1 VRASRPR
8 RTFVLGLL
16 CGLWMMGGCDAASPQ
31 PSTATG
37 QEPARMQMTI
47 GDRRFTVVLA
57 DTDAARAFAT
67 RLPLT
72 LDMAELN
79 GNEKHAD
86 IHPALPVDARRPGTI
101 HAGDVMLY
109 GASTIVV
116 FYKTFPSSYRYTRLG
131 RVQNNAGLQEALGP
145 GDAQVV
151 FAGE

>member
-1 VRASRPR
+1 MRASRPR

-16 CGLWMMGGCDAASPQ
+16 CGLWTASGCGAASSQ
-31 PSTATG
+31 PPTATG

-57 DTDAARAFAT
+57 DTDATRAFAA

-86 IHPALPVDARRPGTI
+86 IHPALPADARRPGTI

-109 GASTIVV
+109 GANTIVV

-131 RVQNNAGLQEALGP
+131 RVQDITGLVEALGP
-145 GDAQVV
+145 NDARVV

>member
-1 VRASRPR
+1 MRASRPR

-57 DTDAARAFAT
+57 DTDAARALAA

-109 GASTIVV
+109 GTNTIVV

-145 GDAQVV
+145 DDARVV

>member
-1 VRASRPR
+1 
-8 RTFVLGLL
+8 
-16 CGLWMMGGCDAASPQ
+16 
-31 PSTATG
+31 
-37 QEPARMQMTI
+37 MQMAI
-47 GDRRFTVVLA
+47 GKRRFTVVLA
-57 DTDAARAFAT
+57 DTDAARAFAA

-86 IHPALPVDARRPGTI
+86 IHPALPADARRPGTI

-131 RVQNNAGLQEALGP
+131 RVQDIDGLVEALGP
-145 GDAQVV
+145 GGVRVA
-151 FAGE
+151 FAAD

>member
-1 VRASRPR
+1 MRASRPR

-31 PSTATG
+31 ASTATR

-57 DTDAARAFAT
+57 DTDAARAFAA

-86 IHPALPVDARRPGTI
+86 VHPALPVDARRPGTI

-109 GASTIVV
+109 GANTIVV

-131 RVQNNAGLQEALGP
+131 RVQDIAGLVEALGP

>member
-1 VRASRPR
+1 MRASRPR

-31 PSTATG
+31 ASAATR
-37 QEPARMQMTI
+37 QEPARMQMAI

-57 DTDAARAFAT
+57 DTDAARAFAA

-109 GASTIVV
+109 GANTIVV

-131 RVQNNAGLQEALGP
+131 RVQDIAGLVEALGP